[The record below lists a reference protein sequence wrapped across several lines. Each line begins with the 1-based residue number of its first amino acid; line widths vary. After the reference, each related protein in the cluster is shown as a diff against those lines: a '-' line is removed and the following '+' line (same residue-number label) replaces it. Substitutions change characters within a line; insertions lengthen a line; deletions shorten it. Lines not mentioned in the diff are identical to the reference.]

1 MLWRHALPN
10 ALIPTLTVLGLQLSF
25 LLAGAVIVETVFA
38 LPGIG
43 RLLFQA
49 AAQRDLMVIRSVVL
63 LLVATVVCVN
73 LGVEFL
79 WALIDPRL
87 RVRARP

>member
-1 MLWRHALPN
+1 M
-10 ALIPTLTVLGLQLSF
+10 GLQLSF
-25 LLAGAVIVETVFA
+25 LLAGAVIIETIFA

-63 LLVATVVCVN
+63 LLVATVVFIN
-73 LGVEFL
+73 LGVELL

-87 RVRARP
+87 KQRARL